1 MHLVT
6 DTTPLNCLIL
16 IGYVEVLATLYG
28 HIIIP
33 QAVADA

>member
-1 MHLVT
+1 MRIVT
-6 DTTPLNCLIL
+6 DTTPLNYLIL

-28 HIIIP
+28 RIIIP

>member
-1 MHLVT
+1 MRLVT
-6 DTTPLNCLIL
+6 DTTSLNYLIF

-33 QAVADA
+33 PAVADA